1 MLTELEDSK
10 PITGRS
16 PNYFKFTVTPIIEDN
31 LFMII
36 KDNSGCPTPNSVIHP
51 QEVVEIIFEVSLN

>member
-10 PITGRS
+10 PITGKS
-16 PNYFKFTVTPIIEDN
+16 PNYYKFTVTPIIEDN
-31 LFMII
+31 LLMII
-36 KDNSGCPTPNSVIHP
+36 KDASGYSAPNCLIHP